1 MSLIKKLL
9 IGLADVINLKN
20 VCLITSETLSN

>member
-1 MSLIKKLL
+1 MSLIKKFL
-9 IGLADVINLKN
+9 IGLADAISLKN